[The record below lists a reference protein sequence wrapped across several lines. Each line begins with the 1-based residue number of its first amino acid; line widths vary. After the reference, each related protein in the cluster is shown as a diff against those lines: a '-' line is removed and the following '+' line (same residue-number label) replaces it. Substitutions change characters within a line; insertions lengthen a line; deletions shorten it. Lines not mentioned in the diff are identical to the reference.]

1 LAVLVGVLFLV
12 WYGRSKGGDV
22 RGEERREDVR
32 GEEGVGEGLLVGT
45 GKGSRT
51 KTTMA
56 KTTMAGTCANEE

>member
-1 LAVLVGVLFLV
+1 LV
-12 WYGRSKGGDV
+12 WYVRKKGGDLG
-22 RGEERREDVR
+22 GEERGEDVM
-32 GEEGVGEGLLVGT
+32 GEEGVSEGLLVGT